1 MNKIAITMK
10 KASFKEK
17 LRYNFDNTLSNG
29 PIAIISW
36 LALVT
41 FLLVILAG
49 TILFIT
55 GLSANPAQNEPFDL
69 TEGIWQSLMR
79 VLDAGT
85 VTGDEGWTFRLFML
99 LITIAGL
106 FIFSS
111 LIGSISNGID
121 ESISNLRKGKSKVI
135 ETNHTLILGYSS
147 MIYSVISELCL
158 ANESQNKA
166 IIVILADLDKVEM
179 EDDIRAKI
187 EDTKT
192 SKIIV
197 RSGNPLDLKDLQMVN
212 YNEAKAIILLS
223 PENEANPDNHVIK
236 SVLSITGNKN
246 RKKETYHIVA
256 EIKDNENKQVANLVG
271 GKEVSYVFSTD
282 LISRLTAQ
290 TCRQSGLSIIYSD
303 LLQFEGD
310 EIYFYSDHGLPGLTF
325 RQCLHLFEDA
335 CVMGIFT
342 ACKQVLLNPP
352 MNYQV
357 EKEDQIILIAQ
368 DDSKIN
374 RLLIPKEI
382 LPINFIP
389 APKKEKEIETTL
401 ILGWNVK
408 GKKIIEE
415 LDNYVVKGSSV
426 SILGEIND
434 IKDSLS
440 LLAEDLKNIT
450 LYFQHGNI
458 NDRKTLDELRIE
470 AFDHIIVLSYMDK
483 GSIQISDAI
492 TLICLV
498 HLRDISEKAGKDFS
512 VVSEMLDVQ
521 NRELAEVA
529 KADDFIVS
537 DNLLS
542 LLMTQIA
549 ENKDLEK
556 VYDSLFNDEGA
567 EIYLYPVEEY
577 LDVHS
582 PMDFYQVIESAS
594 KIGHTAIGYRKLNPT
609 NMYDNGKFGIVLN
622 PIKSKSIQFNHGDL
636 LVVLAES

>member
-1 MNKIAITMK
+1 MT

-49 TILFIT
+49 ILLFIF
-55 GLSANPAQNEPFDL
+55 GLSANPVENEPFDL
-69 TEGIWQSLMR
+69 TEGMWQSLMR

-85 VTGDEGWTFRLFML
+85 VTGDEGWSFRLFML

-111 LIGSISNGID
+111 LIGSISSGID

-158 ANESQNKA
+158 ANESNKKA
-166 IIVILADLDKVEM
+166 VIVVLADKDKVEM
-179 EDDIRAKI
+179 EDDIRSKI
-187 EDTKT
+187 SDTKT

-197 RSGNPLDLKDLQMVN
+197 RSGNPLDLRDLLMVN
-212 YNEAKAIILLS
+212 YNEAKSIILLS
-223 PENEANPDNHVIK
+223 PENEENPDNQVIK
-236 SVLSITGNKN
+236 SVLSITGNKK
-246 RKKETYHIVA
+246 RKKEPYHIVA
-256 EIKDNENKQVANLVG
+256 EIKDNENRQVANLVG
-271 GKEVSYVFSTD
+271 GKEVSYVFSSD

-310 EIYFYSDHGLPGLTF
+310 EIYFYSDHGLIGLTF
-325 RQCLHLFEDA
+325 KQCVYSFEDS
-335 CVMGIFT
+335 CVMGVFT
-342 ACKQVLLNPP
+342 SDRKVLLNPD
-352 MNYQV
+352 MNYTIN
-357 EKEDQIILIAQ
+357 KDDQIILIAQ

-389 APKKEKEIETTL
+389 APKREKEMETTL
-401 ILGWNVK
+401 ILGWNHK

-415 LDNYVVKGSSV
+415 LDHYVVKGSSV
-426 SILGEIND
+426 SILGEIDD
-434 IKDSLS
+434 IKDSLT
-440 LLAEDLKNIT
+440 LLSEELQNIT

-458 NDRKTLDELRIE
+458 NDRNTLDELRIE
-470 AFDHIIVLSYMDK
+470 SFNHIIVLSYMDK

-549 ENKDLEK
+549 ENKDLEM
-556 VYDSLFNDEGA
+556 VYENLFNDEGA
-567 EIYLYPVEEY
+567 EIYLNPVEEY
-577 LDVHS
+577 LDVHQ
-582 PMDFYQVIESAS
+582 PTDFYQVIESAS
-594 KIGHTAIGYRKLNPT
+594 KIGHTAIGYRKLSQKE
-609 NMYDNGKFGIVLN
+609 YDNGKFGIVLN
-622 PIKSKSIQFNHGDL
+622 PLKSKSIQFEQGDFL
-636 LVVLAES
+636 IVLAEA

>member
-1 MNKIAITMK
+1 MT

-49 TILFIT
+49 ILLFIF
-55 GLSANPAQNEPFDL
+55 GLSANPVENEPFDL
-69 TEGIWQSLMR
+69 TEGMWQSLMR

-85 VTGDEGWTFRLFML
+85 VTGDEGWSFRLFML

-111 LIGSISNGID
+111 LIGSISSGID

-158 ANESQNKA
+158 ANESNKKA
-166 IIVILADLDKVEM
+166 VIVVLADKDKVEM
-179 EDDIRAKI
+179 EDDIRSKI
-187 EDTKT
+187 SDTKT

-197 RSGNPLDLKDLQMVN
+197 RSGNPLDLRDLLMVN
-212 YNEAKAIILLS
+212 YNEAKSIILLS
-223 PENEANPDNHVIK
+223 PENEENPDNQVIK
-236 SVLSITGNKN
+236 SVLSITGNKK
-246 RKKETYHIVA
+246 RKKEPYHIVA
-256 EIKDNENKQVANLVG
+256 EIKDNENRQVANLVG
-271 GKEVSYVFSTD
+271 GKEVSYVFSSD

-310 EIYFYSDHGLPGLTF
+310 EIYFYSDHGLIGLTF
-325 RQCLHLFEDA
+325 KQCVYSFEDS
-335 CVMGIFT
+335 CVMGVFT
-342 ACKQVLLNPP
+342 SDRKVLLNPD
-352 MNYQV
+352 MNYTIN
-357 EKEDQIILIAQ
+357 KDDQIILIAQ

-382 LPINFIP
+382 LPVNFLP
-389 APKKEKEIETTL
+389 APKREKEMETTL
-401 ILGWNVK
+401 ILGWNHK

-415 LDNYVVKGSSV
+415 LDHYVIKGSSV
-426 SILGEIND
+426 SILGEIDD
-434 IKDSLS
+434 IKDSLT
-440 LLAEDLKNIT
+440 LLSEELQNIT

-458 NDRKTLDELRIE
+458 NDRNTLDELRIE
-470 AFDHIIVLSYMDK
+470 SFNHIIVLSYMDK

-549 ENKDLEK
+549 ENKDLEM
-556 VYDSLFNDEGA
+556 VYENLFNDEGA
-567 EIYLYPVEEY
+567 EIYLNPVEEY
-577 LDVHS
+577 LDVHQ
-582 PMDFYQVIESAS
+582 PTDFYQVIESAS
-594 KIGHTAIGYRKLNPT
+594 KIGHTAIGYRKLSQKE
-609 NMYDNGKFGIVLN
+609 YDNGKFGIVLN
-622 PIKSKSIQFNHGDL
+622 PLKSKSIQFEQGDFL
-636 LVVLAES
+636 IVLAEA

>member
-1 MNKIAITMK
+1 MTKS
-10 KASFKEK
+10 SFKEK

-49 TILFIT
+49 LILFIT
-55 GLSANPAQNEPFDL
+55 GLSADPELNEPL
-69 TEGIWQSLMR
+69 GLVEGIWQSLMR

-85 VTGDEGWTFRLFML
+85 VTGDEGWAFRLFML

-111 LIGSISNGID
+111 LIGSISSGID

-147 MIYSVISELCL
+147 MIYSVISESCL
-158 ANESQNKA
+158 ANESQKKA
-166 IIVILADLDKVEM
+166 VIVILADLDKVEI
-179 EDDIRAKI
+179 EDDIRSRI
-187 EDTKT
+187 QDTKT

-197 RSGNPLDLKDLQMVN
+197 RSGNPLNFQDLQMVN

-223 PENEANPDNHVIK
+223 PENEENPDNQVIK

-246 RKKETYHIVA
+246 RKKIPYHIVA

-271 GKEVSYVFSTD
+271 GKEVSYVFSSD
-282 LISRLTAQ
+282 LISKLTAQ
-290 TCRQSGLSIIYSD
+290 TCRQSGLSIIYSE

-310 EIYFYSDHGLPGLTF
+310 EIYFYSDRGLIGLTF
-325 RQCLHLFEDA
+325 KQCLYSFENS
-335 CVMGIFT
+335 CVMGVFT
-342 ACKQVLLNPP
+342 GDRKVLLNPD
-352 MNYQV
+352 MNYIIK
-357 EKEDQIILIAQ
+357 KEDQLIIIAQ

-382 LPINFIP
+382 LPVNFIP
-389 APKKEKEIETTL
+389 APKKEKELETTL
-401 ILGWNVK
+401 ILGWNDK

-415 LDNYVVKGSSV
+415 LDHYVVKGSSV
-426 SILGEIND
+426 SILGEIDD
-434 IKDSLS
+434 IKDSLT
-440 LLAEDLKNIT
+440 LLSEELQNIT

-458 NDRKTLDELRIE
+458 NDRNTLDELRIDS
-470 AFDHIIVLSYMDK
+470 FNHIIVLSYMNK

-549 ENKDLEK
+549 ENKDLEM
-556 VYDSLFNDEGA
+556 VYENLFSDEGA
-567 EIYLYPVEEY
+567 EIYLNPVEEY
-577 LDVHS
+577 LDLSKPV
-582 PMDFYQVIESAS
+582 DFYQVIESAS
-594 KIGHTAIGYRKLNPT
+594 NLGHTAIGFRSLQPEIVN
-609 NMYDNGKFGIVLN
+609 NGKFGIVLN
-622 PIKSKSIQFNHGDL
+622 PIKSNQIKFEQGDFL
-636 LVVLAES
+636 IVLAEA

>member
-1 MNKIAITMK
+1 
-10 KASFKEK
+10 
-17 LRYNFDNTLSNG
+17 
-29 PIAIISW
+29 
-36 LALVT
+36 
-41 FLLVILAG
+41 
-49 TILFIT
+49 
-55 GLSANPAQNEPFDL
+55 
-69 TEGIWQSLMR
+69 MR

-85 VTGDEGWTFRLFML
+85 VTGDEGWAFRLFML

-111 LIGSISNGID
+111 LIGSISSGID

-147 MIYSVISELCL
+147 MIYSVISESCL
-158 ANESQNKA
+158 ANESQKKA
-166 IIVILADLDKVEM
+166 IIVILADRDKVEM

-197 RSGNPLDLKDLQMVN
+197 RSGNPLDLRDLLMVN

-223 PENEANPDNHVIK
+223 PENEENPDNQVIK

-246 RKKETYHIVA
+246 RKKEPYHIIA
-256 EIKDNENKQVANLVG
+256 EIKNNENKQVASLVG
-271 GKEVSYVFSTD
+271 GKEVSYVFSSD
-282 LISRLTAQ
+282 LISKLTAQ

-303 LLQFEGD
+303 LLQFDGD
-310 EIYFYSDHGLPGLTF
+310 EIYFYSDRGLIGLTF
-325 RQCLHLFEDA
+325 KQCLYSFEDS
-335 CVMGIFT
+335 CVMGVFT
-342 ACKQVLLNPP
+342 GDRKVLLNPD
-352 MNYQV
+352 MNYILN
-357 EKEDQIILIAQ
+357 KEDQLIIIAQ

-382 LPINFIP
+382 LPVNFIP
-389 APKKEKEIETTL
+389 APKKEKELETTL
-401 ILGWNVK
+401 ILGWNDK

-415 LDNYVVKGSSV
+415 LDHYVVKGSSV
-426 SILGEIND
+426 SILGEIDD
-434 IKDSLS
+434 IKDSLT
-440 LLAEDLKNIT
+440 LLSEELQNIT
-450 LYFQHGNI
+450 LYFKHGNI
-458 NDRKTLDELRIE
+458 NDRNTLDELQIDS
-470 AFDHIIVLSYMDK
+470 FNHIIVLSYMNK

-549 ENKDLEK
+549 ENKDLEM
-556 VYDSLFNDEGA
+556 VYENLFSDEGA
-567 EIYLYPVEEY
+567 EIYLNPVEEY
-577 LDVHS
+577 LDLSKPV
-582 PMDFYQVIESAS
+582 DFYQVIESAS
-594 KIGHTAIGYRKLNPT
+594 NLGHTPIGFRSLQPEIVN
-609 NMYDNGKFGIVLN
+609 NGKFGIVLN
-622 PIKSKSIQFNHGDL
+622 PIKSNQIKFEHGDFL
-636 LVVLAES
+636 IVLAEA

>member
-1 MNKIAITMK
+1 MT

-41 FLLVILAG
+41 FLLVIIAG
-49 TILFIT
+49 FILFIF
-55 GLSANPAQNEPFDL
+55 GLSANPIENEPFDL
-69 TEGIWQSLMR
+69 IEGIWQSLMR

-85 VTGDEGWTFRLFML
+85 VTGDEGWVFRLFML

-111 LIGSISNGID
+111 LIGSISSGID

-147 MIYSVISELCL
+147 MIYSVISESCL
-158 ANESQNKA
+158 ANESQKKA
-166 IIVILADLDKVEM
+166 VIVILADLDKVEI
-179 EDDIRAKI
+179 EDDIRSRI
-187 EDTKT
+187 QDTKT

-197 RSGNPLDLKDLQMVN
+197 RSGNPLNFQDLQMVN

-223 PENEANPDNHVIK
+223 PENEENPDNQVIK

-246 RKKETYHIVA
+246 RKKEPYHIIA
-256 EIKDNENKQVANLVG
+256 EIKNNENKQVASLVG
-271 GKEVSYVFSTD
+271 GKEVSYVFSSD
-282 LISRLTAQ
+282 LISKLTAQ
-290 TCRQSGLSIIYSD
+290 TCRQSGLSIIYSE

-310 EIYFYSDHGLPGLTF
+310 EIYFYSDRGLIGLTF
-325 RQCLHLFEDA
+325 KQCLYSFEDS
-335 CVMGIFT
+335 CVMGVFT
-342 ACKQVLLNPP
+342 GDRKVLLNPD
-352 MNYQV
+352 MNYIIN
-357 EKEDQIILIAQ
+357 KEDQLIIIAQ

-382 LPINFIP
+382 LPVNFIP
-389 APKKEKEIETTL
+389 APKSEKKMETTL
-401 ILGWNVK
+401 ILGWNDK

-415 LDNYVVKGSSV
+415 LDHYVVKGSSV
-426 SILGEIND
+426 SILGEIDD

-440 LLAEDLKNIT
+440 LLSEELQNIT

-458 NDRKTLDELRIE
+458 NDRNTLDELRIDS
-470 AFDHIIVLSYMDK
+470 FNHIIVLSYMNK

-549 ENKDLEK
+549 ENKDLEM
-556 VYDSLFNDEGA
+556 VYENLFSDEGA
-567 EIYLYPVEEY
+567 EIYLNPVEEY
-577 LDVHS
+577 LDLSKPV
-582 PMDFYQVIESAS
+582 DFYQVIESAS
-594 KIGHTAIGYRKLNPT
+594 NLGHTAIGFRSLQPEIVN
-609 NMYDNGKFGIVLN
+609 NGKFGIVLN
-622 PIKSKSIQFNHGDL
+622 PLKSNQIKFEQGDFL
-636 LVVLAES
+636 IVLAEA

>member
-1 MNKIAITMK
+1 MSKT
-10 KASFKEK
+10 SFKEK

-49 TILFIT
+49 LILFIT
-55 GLSANPAQNEPFDL
+55 GLSADPESNEPL
-69 TEGIWQSLMR
+69 GLVEGIWQSLMR

-85 VTGDEGWTFRLFML
+85 VTGDEGWAFRLFML

-111 LIGSISNGID
+111 LIGSISSGID

-135 ETNHTLILGYSS
+135 ESNHTLILGYSS

-158 ANESQNKA
+158 ANESQKKA
-166 IIVILADLDKVEM
+166 VIVILADLDKVEI
-179 EDDIRAKI
+179 EDDIRSRI
-187 EDTKT
+187 QDTKT

-197 RSGNPLDLKDLQMVN
+197 RSGNPLNFQDLQMVN

-223 PENEANPDNHVIK
+223 PENEENPDNQVIK

-246 RKKETYHIVA
+246 RKKEPYHIVA
-256 EIKDNENKQVANLVG
+256 EIKSNENKQVASLVG
-271 GKEVSYVFSTD
+271 GKEVSYVYSSD
-282 LISRLTAQ
+282 LISKLTAQ
-290 TCRQSGLSIIYSD
+290 TCRQSGLSIIYSE

-310 EIYFYSDHGLPGLTF
+310 EIYFYSDHGLVGLTF
-325 RQCLHLFEDA
+325 KQCLYSFEDS
-335 CVMGIFT
+335 CVMGVFT
-342 ACKQVLLNPP
+342 ADRKVLLNPA
-352 MNYQV
+352 MNYKIN
-357 EKEDQIILIAQ
+357 KEDQLILIAE

-374 RLLIPKEI
+374 RLLLPKEV
-382 LPINFIP
+382 LPVAYTP
-389 APKKEKEIETTL
+389 QVKMEREIETTL
-401 ILGWNVK
+401 ILGWNHK

-415 LDNYVVKGSSV
+415 LDHYVIKGSSV
-426 SILGEIND
+426 SILGEIEGME
-434 IKDSLS
+434 DSLVS
-440 LLAEDLKNIT
+440 LSEELKNIT

-458 NDRKTLDELRIE
+458 NDRKTLDEMHIE
-470 AFDHIIVLSYMDK
+470 SFNHIIVLSYMNK
-483 GSIQISDAI
+483 GNIQISDSI

-556 VYDSLFNDEGA
+556 VYDCLFNDEGA
-567 EIYLYPVEEY
+567 EIYLNPVEEY
-577 LDVHS
+577 LDIHE
-582 PMDFYQVIESAS
+582 PTDFYKVIESAS
-594 KIGHTAIGYRKLNPT
+594 KIGHTAIGYRSLNQKVM
-609 NMYDNGKFGIVLN
+609 NYGKFGVVLN
-622 PIKSKSIQFNHGDL
+622 PLKSNQINFEQGDFL
-636 LVVLAES
+636 IVLAEA

>member
-1 MNKIAITMK
+1 MT

-41 FLLVILAG
+41 FLLVIIAG
-49 TILFIT
+49 FILFIF
-55 GLSANPAQNEPFDL
+55 GLSANPIENEPFDL
-69 TEGIWQSLMR
+69 IEGIWQSLMR

-85 VTGDEGWTFRLFML
+85 VTGDEGWVFRLFML

-111 LIGSISNGID
+111 LIGSISSGID

-147 MIYSVISELCL
+147 MINSVISESCL
-158 ANESQNKA
+158 ANESQKKA
-166 IIVILADLDKVEM
+166 VIVILADLDKVEI
-179 EDDIRAKI
+179 EDDIRSRI
-187 EDTKT
+187 QDTKT

-197 RSGNPLDLKDLQMVN
+197 RSGNPLNFQDLQMVN

-223 PENEANPDNHVIK
+223 PENEENPDNQVIK

-246 RKKETYHIVA
+246 RKKEPYHIIA
-256 EIKDNENKQVANLVG
+256 EIKNNENKQVASLVG
-271 GKEVSYVFSTD
+271 GKEVSYVFSSD
-282 LISRLTAQ
+282 LISKLTAQ
-290 TCRQSGLSIIYSD
+290 TCRQSGLSIIYSE

-310 EIYFYSDHGLPGLTF
+310 EIYFYSDRGLIGLTF
-325 RQCLHLFEDA
+325 KQCLYSFEDS
-335 CVMGIFT
+335 CVMGVFT
-342 ACKQVLLNPP
+342 GDRKVLLNPD
-352 MNYQV
+352 MNYIIK
-357 EKEDQIILIAQ
+357 KEDQLIIIAQ

-382 LPINFIP
+382 LPVNFIP
-389 APKKEKEIETTL
+389 APKSEKKMETTL
-401 ILGWNVK
+401 ILGWNDK

-415 LDNYVVKGSSV
+415 LDHYVVKGSSV
-426 SILGEIND
+426 SILGEIDD

-440 LLAEDLKNIT
+440 LLSEELQNIT

-458 NDRKTLDELRIE
+458 NDRNTLDELRIDS
-470 AFDHIIVLSYMDK
+470 FNHIIVLSYMNK

-549 ENKDLEK
+549 ENKDLEM
-556 VYDSLFNDEGA
+556 VYENLFSDEGA
-567 EIYLYPVEEY
+567 EIYLNPVEEY
-577 LDVHS
+577 LDLSKPV
-582 PMDFYQVIESAS
+582 DFYQVIESAS
-594 KIGHTAIGYRKLNPT
+594 NLGHTAIGFRSLQPEIVN
-609 NMYDNGKFGIVLN
+609 NGKFGIVLN
-622 PIKSKSIQFNHGDL
+622 PIKSNQIKFEQGDFL
-636 LVVLAES
+636 IVLAEA

>member
-1 MNKIAITMK
+1 MT

-49 TILFIT
+49 ILLFIF
-55 GLSANPAQNEPFDL
+55 GLSANPVENEPFDL
-69 TEGIWQSLMR
+69 TEGMWQSLMR

-85 VTGDEGWTFRLFML
+85 VTGDEGWSFRLFML

-111 LIGSISNGID
+111 LIGSISSGID

-158 ANESQNKA
+158 ANESNKKA
-166 IIVILADLDKVEM
+166 VIVVLADKDKVEM
-179 EDDIRAKI
+179 EDDIRSKI
-187 EDTKT
+187 SDTKT

-197 RSGNPLDLKDLQMVN
+197 RSGNPLDLRDLLMVN
-212 YNEAKAIILLS
+212 YNEAKSIILLS
-223 PENEANPDNHVIK
+223 PENEENPDNQVIK
-236 SVLSITGNKN
+236 SVLSITGNKK
-246 RKKETYHIVA
+246 RKKEPYHIVA
-256 EIKDNENKQVANLVG
+256 EIKDNENRQVANLVG
-271 GKEVSYVFSTD
+271 GKEVSYVFSSD

-310 EIYFYSDHGLPGLTF
+310 EIYFYSDHGLIGLTF
-325 RQCLHLFEDA
+325 KQCVYSFEDS
-335 CVMGIFT
+335 CVMGVFT
-342 ACKQVLLNPP
+342 SDRKVLLNPD
-352 MNYQV
+352 MNYTIN
-357 EKEDQIILIAQ
+357 KDDQIILIAQ

-382 LPINFIP
+382 LPVNFLP
-389 APKKEKEIETTL
+389 APKREKEMETTL
-401 ILGWNVK
+401 ILGWNHK

-415 LDNYVVKGSSV
+415 LDHYVVKGSSV
-426 SILGEIND
+426 SILGEID
-434 IKDSLS
+434 EIKDSLA
-440 LLAEDLKNIT
+440 LLSEELQNIT

-458 NDRKTLDELRIE
+458 NDRNTLDELRIE
-470 AFDHIIVLSYMDK
+470 SFNHIIVLSYMDK

-542 LLMTQIA
+542 LLMTQID
-549 ENKDLEK
+549 ENKDLEM
-556 VYDSLFNDEGA
+556 VYENLFNDEGA
-567 EIYLYPVEEY
+567 EIYLNPVEEY
-577 LDVHS
+577 LDVHQ
-582 PMDFYQVIESAS
+582 PTDFYQVIESAS
-594 KIGHTAIGYRKLNPT
+594 KIGHTAIGYRKLSQKE
-609 NMYDNGKFGIVLN
+609 YDNGKFGIVLN
-622 PIKSKSIQFNHGDL
+622 PLKSKSIQFEQGDFL
-636 LVVLAES
+636 IVLAEA

>member
-1 MNKIAITMK
+1 MT

-41 FLLVILAG
+41 FLLVIIAG
-49 TILFIT
+49 FFLFIF
-55 GLSANPAQNEPFDL
+55 GLSANPIENEPFDL
-69 TEGIWQSLMR
+69 IEGIWQSLMR

-85 VTGDEGWTFRLFML
+85 VTGDEGWAFRLFML

-111 LIGSISNGID
+111 LIGSISSGID

-147 MIYSVISELCL
+147 MIYSVISESCL
-158 ANESQNKA
+158 ANESQKKA
-166 IIVILADLDKVEM
+166 IIVILADRDKVEM

-197 RSGNPLDLKDLQMVN
+197 RSGNPLDLRDLLMVN

-223 PENEANPDNHVIK
+223 PENEDNPDNHVIK

-246 RKKETYHIVA
+246 RKKEPYHIIA
-256 EIKDNENKQVANLVG
+256 EIKNNDNKQVASLVG
-271 GKEVSYVFSTD
+271 GKEVSYVFSSD
-282 LISRLTAQ
+282 LISKLTAQ

-303 LLQFEGD
+303 LLQFDGD
-310 EIYFYSDHGLPGLTF
+310 EIYFYSDRGLIGLTF
-325 RQCLHLFEDA
+325 KQCLYSFEDS
-335 CVMGIFT
+335 CVMGVFT
-342 ACKQVLLNPP
+342 GDRKVLLNPD
-352 MNYQV
+352 MNYIIK
-357 EKEDQIILIAQ
+357 KEDQLIIIAQ

-382 LPINFIP
+382 LPVNFIP
-389 APKKEKEIETTL
+389 DAKKEKELETTL
-401 ILGWNVK
+401 ILGWNDK

-415 LDNYVVKGSSV
+415 LDHYVIKGSSV
-426 SILGEIND
+426 SILGEVDD
-434 IKDSLS
+434 IKDSLT
-440 LLAEDLKNIT
+440 LLSEELQNIT

-458 NDRKTLDELRIE
+458 NDRNTLDELRIDS
-470 AFDHIIVLSYMDK
+470 FNHIIVLSYMNK

-549 ENKDLEK
+549 ENKDLEM
-556 VYDSLFNDEGA
+556 VYENLFSDEGA
-567 EIYLYPVEEY
+567 EIYLNPVEEY
-577 LDVHS
+577 LDLSKPV
-582 PMDFYQVIESAS
+582 DFYQVIESAS
-594 KIGHTAIGYRKLNPT
+594 NQGHTAIGFRSLQPEIVN
-609 NMYDNGKFGIVLN
+609 NGKFGIVLN
-622 PIKSKSIQFNHGDL
+622 PIKSNQIKFEQGDFL
-636 LVVLAES
+636 IVLAEA

>member
-1 MNKIAITMK
+1 MA
-10 KASFKEK
+10 KATFTEK
-17 LRYNFDNTLSNG
+17 LRYNFDNTLSKG

-41 FLLVILAG
+41 FLLVIIAG
-49 TILFIT
+49 FILFIF
-55 GLSANPAQNEPFDL
+55 GLSADPVENKPFDL
-69 TEGIWQSLMR
+69 VEGIWQSLMR

-85 VTGDEGWTFRLFML
+85 VTGDEGWVLRLFML

-111 LIGSISNGID
+111 LIGSISSGID
-121 ESISNLRKGKSKVI
+121 ESISNLRKGKSRVL

-158 ANESQNKA
+158 ANESQKKA
-166 IIVILADLDKVEM
+166 IIVILADLDKVVM

-197 RSGNPLDLKDLQMVN
+197 RSGNPLDVRDLQMVN
-212 YNEAKAIILLS
+212 YNEAKSIILLS
-223 PENEANPDNHVIK
+223 PENEENPDNHVIK
-236 SVLSITGNKN
+236 SVLSITGSKN
-246 RKKETYHIVA
+246 RKKAPYHIVA
-256 EIKDNENKQVANLVG
+256 EIKDIQNKQVANLVG
-271 GKEVSYVFSTD
+271 GKEVSYVFSSD

-303 LLQFEGD
+303 LLQYEGD
-310 EIYFYSDHGLPGLTF
+310 EIYFYADRGLTGLTF
-325 RQCLHLFEDA
+325 KQCLFSFEDA
-335 CVMGIFT
+335 CVMGVFT
-342 ACKQVLLNPP
+342 DERTVILNPD
-352 MNYQV
+352 MNYILN
-357 EKEDQIILIAQ
+357 EKDQLILIAQ

-382 LPINFIP
+382 SPIDFTP
-389 APKKEKEIETTL
+389 APKKEKNLETTL
-401 ILGWNVK
+401 ILGWNHK

-415 LDNYVVKGSSV
+415 LDHYVMKGSSV
-426 SILGEIND
+426 SILGEIEGLED
-434 IKDSLS
+434 FLTSLS
-440 LLAEDLKNIT
+440 EQIQNIN

-458 NDRKTLDELRIE
+458 NDRKTLDALQIE
-470 AFDHIIVLSYMDK
+470 SFHHIIVLSYMDK
-483 GSIQISDAI
+483 GNIQISDAI
-492 TLICLV
+492 TLICLI

-537 DNLLS
+537 DNLIS

-549 ENKDLEK
+549 ENKDLMV
-556 VYDSLFNDEGA
+556 VYDHLFSDEGA
-567 EIYLYPVEEY
+567 EIYLFPVEEY
-577 LDVHS
+577 LDVS
-582 PMDFYQVIESAS
+582 VPLDFYQVMEYAL
-594 KIGHTAIGYRKLNPT
+594 KVGHTAIGYRSQQPGFLN
-609 NMYDNGKFGIVLN
+609 NGNFGVVLN
-622 PIKSKSIQFNHGDL
+622 PLKSKQIKFEQGDFL
-636 LVVLAES
+636 IVLAEE

>member
-1 MNKIAITMK
+1 MSKT
-10 KASFKEK
+10 SFKEK

-49 TILFIT
+49 LILFIT
-55 GLSANPAQNEPFDL
+55 GLSADPESNEPL
-69 TEGIWQSLMR
+69 GLVEGIWQSLMR

-85 VTGDEGWTFRLFML
+85 VTGDEGWAFRLFML

-111 LIGSISNGID
+111 LIGSISSGID

-135 ETNHTLILGYSS
+135 ESNHTLILGYSS

-158 ANESQNKA
+158 ANESQKKA
-166 IIVILADLDKVEM
+166 VIVILADLDKVEI
-179 EDDIRAKI
+179 EDDIRSRI
-187 EDTKT
+187 QDTKT

-197 RSGNPLDLKDLQMVN
+197 RSGNPLDFQDLQMVN

-223 PENEANPDNHVIK
+223 PENEENPDNQVIK

-246 RKKETYHIVA
+246 RKKEPYHIIA
-256 EIKDNENKQVANLVG
+256 EIKSNENKQVASLVG
-271 GKEVSYVFSTD
+271 GKEVSYVYSSD
-282 LISRLTAQ
+282 LISKLTAQ
-290 TCRQSGLSIIYSD
+290 TCRQSGLSIIYSE

-310 EIYFYSDHGLPGLTF
+310 EIYFYSDHGLVGLTF
-325 RQCLHLFEDA
+325 KQCLYSFEDS
-335 CVMGIFT
+335 CVMGVFT
-342 ACKQVLLNPP
+342 ADRKVLLNPE
-352 MNYQV
+352 MNYQIN
-357 EKEDQIILIAQ
+357 KEDQLILIAE

-374 RLLIPKEI
+374 RLLLPKEV
-382 LPINFIP
+382 LPVAYTP
-389 APKKEKEIETTL
+389 QVKMEREIETTL
-401 ILGWNVK
+401 ILGWNHK

-415 LDNYVVKGSSV
+415 LDHYVIKGSSV
-426 SILGEIND
+426 SILGEIEGME
-434 IKDSLS
+434 DSLVS
-440 LLAEDLKNIT
+440 LSEELKNIT

-458 NDRKTLDELRIE
+458 NDRRTLDELHIE
-470 AFDHIIVLSYMDK
+470 SFNHIIVLSYMQK
-483 GSIQISDAI
+483 GNIQISDSI

-549 ENKDLEK
+549 ENKALEM
-556 VYDSLFNDEGA
+556 VYENLFSDEGA
-567 EIYLYPVEEY
+567 EIYLNPVEDY
-577 LDVHS
+577 LDLS
-582 PMDFYQVIESAS
+582 KPLDFYQVIESAA
-594 KIGHTAIGYRKLNPT
+594 KFGHTAIGYRSLNQKVM
-609 NMYDNGKFGIVLN
+609 NYGKFGVVLN
-622 PIKSKSIQFNHGDL
+622 PLKSNQINFEQGDFL
-636 LVVLAES
+636 IVLAEA

>member
-1 MNKIAITMK
+1 MT

-49 TILFIT
+49 ILLFIF
-55 GLSANPAQNEPFDL
+55 GLSANPVENEPFDL
-69 TEGIWQSLMR
+69 TEGMWQSLMR

-85 VTGDEGWTFRLFML
+85 VTGDEGWSFRLFML

-111 LIGSISNGID
+111 LIGSISSGID

-158 ANESQNKA
+158 ANESNKKA
-166 IIVILADLDKVEM
+166 VIVVLADKDKVEM
-179 EDDIRAKI
+179 EDDIRSKI
-187 EDTKT
+187 SDTKT

-197 RSGNPLDLKDLQMVN
+197 RSGNPLDLRDLLMVN
-212 YNEAKAIILLS
+212 YNEAKSIILLS
-223 PENEANPDNHVIK
+223 PENEENPDNQVIK
-236 SVLSITGNKN
+236 SVLSITGNKK
-246 RKKETYHIVA
+246 RKKEPYHIVA
-256 EIKDNENKQVANLVG
+256 EIKDNENRQVANLVG
-271 GKEVSYVFSTD
+271 GKEVSYVFSSD

-310 EIYFYSDHGLPGLTF
+310 EIYFYSDHGLIGLTF
-325 RQCLHLFEDA
+325 KQCVYSFEDS
-335 CVMGIFT
+335 CVMGVFT
-342 ACKQVLLNPP
+342 SDRKVLLNPD
-352 MNYQV
+352 MNYTIN
-357 EKEDQIILIAQ
+357 KDDQIILIAE

-382 LPINFIP
+382 LPVNFIP
-389 APKKEKEIETTL
+389 APKREKEMETTL
-401 ILGWNVK
+401 ILGWNHK

-415 LDNYVVKGSSV
+415 LDHYVVKGSSV
-426 SILGEIND
+426 SILGEIED
-434 IKDSLS
+434 VKDSLA
-440 LLAEDLKNIT
+440 LLSEELQNIT

-458 NDRKTLDELRIE
+458 NDRNTLDELRIE
-470 AFDHIIVLSYMDK
+470 SFNHIIVLSYMDK

-549 ENKDLEK
+549 ENKDLEM
-556 VYDSLFNDEGA
+556 VYENLFNDEGA
-567 EIYLYPVEEY
+567 EIYLNPVEEY
-577 LDVHS
+577 LDVHQ
-582 PMDFYQVIESAS
+582 PTDFYQVIESAS
-594 KIGHTAIGYRKLNPT
+594 KIGHTAIGYRKLSQKE
-609 NMYDNGKFGIVLN
+609 YDNGKFGIVLN
-622 PIKSKSIQFNHGDL
+622 PLKSKSIQFEQGDFL
-636 LVVLAES
+636 IVLAEA

>member
-1 MNKIAITMK
+1 MT

-49 TILFIT
+49 LILFIT
-55 GLSANPAQNEPFDL
+55 GLSADPELNEPL
-69 TEGIWQSLMR
+69 GLVEGIWQSLMR

-85 VTGDEGWTFRLFML
+85 VTGDEGWAFRLFML

-111 LIGSISNGID
+111 LIGSISSGID

-147 MIYSVISELCL
+147 MIYSVISESCL
-158 ANESQNKA
+158 ANESQKKA
-166 IIVILADLDKVEM
+166 VIVILADLDKVEI
-179 EDDIRAKI
+179 EDDIRSRI
-187 EDTKT
+187 QDTKT

-197 RSGNPLDLKDLQMVN
+197 RSGNPLNFQDLQMVN

-223 PENEANPDNHVIK
+223 PENEKNPDNQVIK
-236 SVLSITGNKN
+236 SVLSITGNKK
-246 RKKETYHIVA
+246 RKKEPYHIIA
-256 EIKDNENKQVANLVG
+256 EIKNNENKQVASLVG
-271 GKEVSYVFSTD
+271 GKEVSYVFSSD
-282 LISRLTAQ
+282 LISKLTAQ
-290 TCRQSGLSIIYSD
+290 TCRQSGLSIIYSE

-310 EIYFYSDHGLPGLTF
+310 EIYFYSDRGLIGLTF
-325 RQCLHLFEDA
+325 KQCLYSFEDS
-335 CVMGIFT
+335 CVMGVFT
-342 ACKQVLLNPP
+342 GDRKVLLNPD
-352 MNYQV
+352 MNYIIK
-357 EKEDQIILIAQ
+357 KEDQLIIIAQ

-382 LPINFIP
+382 LPVNFIP
-389 APKKEKEIETTL
+389 APKKEKELETTL
-401 ILGWNVK
+401 ILGWNDK

-415 LDNYVVKGSSV
+415 LDHYVVKGSSV
-426 SILGEIND
+426 SILGEIDD
-434 IKDSLS
+434 IKDSLI
-440 LLAEDLKNIT
+440 LLSEELQNIT
-450 LYFQHGNI
+450 LYFKHGNI
-458 NDRKTLDELRIE
+458 NDRNTLDELQIDS
-470 AFDHIIVLSYMDK
+470 FNHIIVLSYMNK

-549 ENKDLEK
+549 ENKDLEM
-556 VYDSLFNDEGA
+556 VYENLFSDEGA
-567 EIYLYPVEEY
+567 EIYLNPVEEY
-577 LDVHS
+577 LDLSKPV
-582 PMDFYQVIESAS
+582 DFYQVIESAS
-594 KIGHTAIGYRKLNPT
+594 NLGHTAIGFRSLQPEIVN
-609 NMYDNGKFGIVLN
+609 NGKFGIVLN
-622 PIKSKSIQFNHGDL
+622 PIKSNQIKFEQGDFL
-636 LVVLAES
+636 IVLAEA

>member
-1 MNKIAITMK
+1 MT

-41 FLLVILAG
+41 FLLVIVAG
-49 TILFIT
+49 ILLFIF
-55 GLSANPAQNEPFDL
+55 GLSANPVENEPFDL
-69 TEGIWQSLMR
+69 TEGMWQSLMR

-85 VTGDEGWTFRLFML
+85 VTGDEGWSFRLFML

-111 LIGSISNGID
+111 LIGSISSGID

-158 ANESQNKA
+158 ANESNKKA
-166 IIVILADLDKVEM
+166 VIVVLADKDKVEM
-179 EDDIRAKI
+179 EDDIRSKI
-187 EDTKT
+187 SDTKT

-197 RSGNPLDLKDLQMVN
+197 RSGNPLDLRDLLMVN
-212 YNEAKAIILLS
+212 YNEAKSIILLS
-223 PENEANPDNHVIK
+223 PENEENPDNQVIK

-246 RKKETYHIVA
+246 RKKEPYHIVA
-256 EIKDNENKQVANLVG
+256 EIKDNENRQVANLVG
-271 GKEVSYVFSTD
+271 GKEVSYVFSSD

-310 EIYFYSDHGLPGLTF
+310 EIYFYSDHGLIGLTF
-325 RQCLHLFEDA
+325 KQCVYSFEDS
-335 CVMGIFT
+335 CVMGVFT
-342 ACKQVLLNPP
+342 SDRKVLLNPD
-352 MNYQV
+352 MNYTIN
-357 EKEDQIILIAQ
+357 KDDQIILIAQ

-389 APKKEKEIETTL
+389 APKREKEMETTL
-401 ILGWNVK
+401 ILGWNHK

-415 LDNYVVKGSSV
+415 LDHYVVKGSSV
-426 SILGEIND
+426 SILGEID
-434 IKDSLS
+434 EIKDSLA
-440 LLAEDLKNIT
+440 LLSEELQNIT

-458 NDRKTLDELRIE
+458 NDRNTLDELRIE
-470 AFDHIIVLSYMDK
+470 SFNHIIVLSYMDK

-549 ENKDLEK
+549 ENKDLEM
-556 VYDSLFNDEGA
+556 VYENLFNDEGA
-567 EIYLYPVEEY
+567 EIYLNPVEEY
-577 LDVHS
+577 LDVHQ
-582 PMDFYQVIESAS
+582 PTDFYQVIESAS
-594 KIGHTAIGYRKLNPT
+594 KIGHTAIGYRKLSQKE
-609 NMYDNGKFGIVLN
+609 YDNGKFGIVLN
-622 PIKSKSIQFNHGDL
+622 PLKSKSIQFEQGDFL
-636 LVVLAES
+636 IVLAEA

>member
-1 MNKIAITMK
+1 MT

-41 FLLVILAG
+41 FLLVIIAG
-49 TILFIT
+49 FFLFIF
-55 GLSANPAQNEPFDL
+55 GLSANPIENEPFDL
-69 TEGIWQSLMR
+69 IEGIWQSLMR

-85 VTGDEGWTFRLFML
+85 VTGDEGWAFRLFML

-111 LIGSISNGID
+111 LIGSISSGID

-147 MIYSVISELCL
+147 MIYSVISESCL
-158 ANESQNKA
+158 ANESQKKA
-166 IIVILADLDKVEM
+166 IIVILADRDKVEM

-197 RSGNPLDLKDLQMVN
+197 RSGNPLDLRDLLMVN

-223 PENEANPDNHVIK
+223 PENEENPDNQVIK

-246 RKKETYHIVA
+246 RKKEPYHIIA
-256 EIKDNENKQVANLVG
+256 EIKNNENKQVASLVG
-271 GKEVSYVFSTD
+271 GKEVSYVFSSD
-282 LISRLTAQ
+282 LISKLTAQ

-303 LLQFEGD
+303 LLQFDGD
-310 EIYFYSDHGLPGLTF
+310 EIYFYSDRGLIGLTF
-325 RQCLHLFEDA
+325 KQCLYSFEDS
-335 CVMGIFT
+335 CVMGVFT
-342 ACKQVLLNPP
+342 GDRKVLLNPD
-352 MNYQV
+352 MNYIIK
-357 EKEDQIILIAQ
+357 KEDQLIIIAQ

-382 LPINFIP
+382 LPVNFIP
-389 APKKEKEIETTL
+389 APKSEKKMETTL
-401 ILGWNVK
+401 ILGWNDK

-415 LDNYVVKGSSV
+415 LDHYVVKGSSV
-426 SILGEIND
+426 SILGEIDD
-434 IKDSLS
+434 IKDSLT
-440 LLAEDLKNIT
+440 LLSEELQNIT

-458 NDRKTLDELRIE
+458 NDRNTLDELRIDS
-470 AFDHIIVLSYMDK
+470 FNHIIVLSYMNK

-549 ENKDLEK
+549 ENKDLEM
-556 VYDSLFNDEGA
+556 VYENLFSDEGA
-567 EIYLYPVEEY
+567 EIYLNPVEEY
-577 LDVHS
+577 LDLSKPV
-582 PMDFYQVIESAS
+582 DFYQVIESAS
-594 KIGHTAIGYRKLNPT
+594 NLGHTAIGFRSLQPEIVN
-609 NMYDNGKFGIVLN
+609 NGKFGIVLN
-622 PIKSKSIQFNHGDL
+622 PLKSNQIKFEQGDFL
-636 LVVLAES
+636 IVLAEA

>member
-1 MNKIAITMK
+1 MT

-41 FLLVILAG
+41 FLLVIIAG
-49 TILFIT
+49 FILFIF
-55 GLSANPAQNEPFDL
+55 GLSANPIENEPFDL
-69 TEGIWQSLMR
+69 VEGIWQSLMR

-85 VTGDEGWTFRLFML
+85 VTGDEGWGFRLFML

-111 LIGSISNGID
+111 LIGSISSGID

-158 ANESQNKA
+158 ANESNKKA
-166 IIVILADLDKVEM
+166 VIVVLADKDKVEM
-179 EDDIRAKI
+179 EDDIRSKI
-187 EDTKT
+187 SDTKT

-197 RSGNPLDLKDLQMVN
+197 RSGNPLDLRDLLMVN
-212 YNEAKAIILLS
+212 YNEAKSIILLS
-223 PENEANPDNHVIK
+223 PENEDNPDNHVIK

-246 RKKETYHIVA
+246 RKKEPYHIVA
-256 EIKDNENKQVANLVG
+256 EIKENENRQVANLVG
-271 GKEVSYVFSTD
+271 GKEVSYVFSSD

-310 EIYFYSDHGLPGLTF
+310 EIYFYSDHGLPGMTF
-325 RQCLHLFEDA
+325 KQCLYSFEDS
-335 CVMGIFT
+335 CVMGVFT
-342 ACKQVLLNPP
+342 GDRKVLLNPD
-352 MNYQV
+352 MNYIIN
-357 EKEDQIILIAQ
+357 KEDQLILIAQ

-382 LPINFIP
+382 LSVNFIP
-389 APKKEKEIETTL
+389 APKKEKELETTL
-401 ILGWNVK
+401 ILGWNHK

-415 LDNYVVKGSSV
+415 LDHYVVKGSSV
-426 SILGEIND
+426 SILGEIDD
-434 IKDSLS
+434 IKDSLT
-440 LLAEDLKNIT
+440 LLSEELQNIT

-458 NDRKTLDELRIE
+458 NDRNTLDELRIE
-470 AFDHIIVLSYMDK
+470 SFNHIIVLSYMDK

-567 EIYLYPVEEY
+567 EIYLNPVEEY
-577 LDVHS
+577 LDVHQ
-582 PMDFYQVIESAS
+582 PTDFYQVIESTS
-594 KIGHTAIGYRKLNPT
+594 KIGHTAIGYRKLSPKE
-609 NMYDNGKFGIVLN
+609 YDNGKFGIVLN
-622 PIKSKSIQFNHGDL
+622 PLKSKSIQFEQGDFL
-636 LVVLAES
+636 IVLAEA

>member
-1 MNKIAITMK
+1 MT

-49 TILFIT
+49 ILLFIF
-55 GLSANPAQNEPFDL
+55 GLSANPVENEPFDL
-69 TEGIWQSLMR
+69 TEGMWQSLMR

-85 VTGDEGWTFRLFML
+85 VTGDEGWAFRLFML

-111 LIGSISNGID
+111 LIGSISSGID

-158 ANESQNKA
+158 ANESNKKA
-166 IIVILADLDKVEM
+166 VIVVLADKDKVEM
-179 EDDIRAKI
+179 EDDIRSKI
-187 EDTKT
+187 SDTKT

-197 RSGNPLDLKDLQMVN
+197 RSGNPLDLRDLLMVN
-212 YNEAKAIILLS
+212 YNEAKSIILLS
-223 PENEANPDNHVIK
+223 PENEENPDNQVIK

-246 RKKETYHIVA
+246 RKKEPYHIVA
-256 EIKDNENKQVANLVG
+256 EIKDNENRQVANLVG
-271 GKEVSYVFSTD
+271 GKEVSYVFSSD

-310 EIYFYSDHGLPGLTF
+310 EIYFYSDHGLIGLTF
-325 RQCLHLFEDA
+325 KQCVYSFEDS
-335 CVMGIFT
+335 CVMGVFT
-342 ACKQVLLNPP
+342 SDRKVLLNPD
-352 MNYQV
+352 MNYTIN
-357 EKEDQIILIAQ
+357 KDDQIILIAQ

-382 LPINFIP
+382 LPVNFIP
-389 APKKEKEIETTL
+389 APKREKALETTL
-401 ILGWNVK
+401 ILGWNHK

-415 LDNYVVKGSSV
+415 LDHYVVKGSSV
-426 SILGEIND
+426 SILGEIED
-434 IKDSLS
+434 VKDSLA
-440 LLAEDLKNIT
+440 LLSEELQNIT

-458 NDRKTLDELRIE
+458 NDRNTLDELRIE
-470 AFDHIIVLSYMDK
+470 SFNHIIVLSYMDK

-549 ENKDLEK
+549 ENKDLEM
-556 VYDSLFNDEGA
+556 VYENLFNDEGA
-567 EIYLYPVEEY
+567 EIYLNPVEEY
-577 LDVHS
+577 LDVHQ
-582 PMDFYQVIESAS
+582 PTDFYQVIESAS
-594 KIGHTAIGYRKLNPT
+594 KIGHTAIGYRKLSQKE
-609 NMYDNGKFGIVLN
+609 YDNGKFGIVLN
-622 PIKSKSIQFNHGDL
+622 PLKSKSIQFEQGDFL
-636 LVVLAES
+636 IVLAEA

>member
-1 MNKIAITMK
+1 MT

-41 FLLVILAG
+41 FLLVIIAG
-49 TILFIT
+49 FILFIFE
-55 GLSANPAQNEPFDL
+55 LSANPIENEPFDL
-69 TEGIWQSLMR
+69 VEGIWQSLMR

-85 VTGDEGWTFRLFML
+85 VTGDEGWGFRLFML

-111 LIGSISNGID
+111 LIGSISSGID

-158 ANESQNKA
+158 ANESNKKA
-166 IIVILADLDKVEM
+166 VIVVLADKDKVEM
-179 EDDIRAKI
+179 EDDIRSKI
-187 EDTKT
+187 SDTKT

-197 RSGNPLDLKDLQMVN
+197 RSGNPLDLRDLLMVN
-212 YNEAKAIILLS
+212 YNEAKSIILLS
-223 PENEANPDNHVIK
+223 PENEDNPDNHVIK

-246 RKKETYHIVA
+246 RKKEPYHIVA
-256 EIKDNENKQVANLVG
+256 EIKENENRQVANLVG
-271 GKEVSYVFSTD
+271 GKEVSYVFSSD

-310 EIYFYSDHGLPGLTF
+310 EIYFYSDHGLPGMTF
-325 RQCLHLFEDA
+325 KQCLYSFEDS
-335 CVMGIFT
+335 CVMGVFT
-342 ACKQVLLNPP
+342 GDRKVLLNPD
-352 MNYQV
+352 MNYIIN
-357 EKEDQIILIAQ
+357 KEDQLILIAQ

-382 LPINFIP
+382 LPVNFIP
-389 APKKEKEIETTL
+389 APKKEKELETTL
-401 ILGWNVK
+401 ILGWNHK

-415 LDNYVVKGSSV
+415 LDHYVVKGSSV
-426 SILGEIND
+426 SILGEIDD
-434 IKDSLS
+434 IKDSLT
-440 LLAEDLKNIT
+440 LLSEELQNIT

-458 NDRKTLDELRIE
+458 NDRNTLDELRIE
-470 AFDHIIVLSYMDK
+470 SFNHIIVLSYMDK

-567 EIYLYPVEEY
+567 EIYLNPVEEY
-577 LDVHS
+577 LDVHQ
-582 PMDFYQVIESAS
+582 PTDFYQVIESTS
-594 KIGHTAIGYRKLNPT
+594 KIGHTAIGYRKLSPKE
-609 NMYDNGKFGIVLN
+609 YDNGKFGIVLN
-622 PIKSKSIQFNHGDL
+622 PLKSKSIQFEQGDFL
-636 LVVLAES
+636 IVLAEA

>member
-1 MNKIAITMK
+1 MSKT
-10 KASFKEK
+10 SFKEK

-49 TILFIT
+49 LILFIT
-55 GLSANPAQNEPFDL
+55 GLSADPESNEPL
-69 TEGIWQSLMR
+69 GLVEGIWQSLMR

-85 VTGDEGWTFRLFML
+85 VTGDEGWAFRLFML

-111 LIGSISNGID
+111 LIGSISSGID

-135 ETNHTLILGYSS
+135 ESNHTLILGYSS

-158 ANESQNKA
+158 ANESQKKA
-166 IIVILADLDKVEM
+166 VIVILADLDKVEI
-179 EDDIRAKI
+179 EDDIRSRI
-187 EDTKT
+187 QDTKT

-197 RSGNPLDLKDLQMVN
+197 RSGNSLDFQDLQMVN

-223 PENEANPDNHVIK
+223 PENEENPDNQVIK

-246 RKKETYHIVA
+246 RKKEPYHIVA
-256 EIKDNENKQVANLVG
+256 EIKSNENKQVASLVG
-271 GKEVSYVFSTD
+271 GKEVSYVYSSD
-282 LISRLTAQ
+282 LISKLTAQ
-290 TCRQSGLSIIYSD
+290 TCRQSGLSIIYSE

-310 EIYFYSDHGLPGLTF
+310 EIYFYSDHGLVGLTF
-325 RQCLHLFEDA
+325 KQCLYSFEDS
-335 CVMGIFT
+335 CVMGVFT
-342 ACKQVLLNPP
+342 ADRKVLLNPA
-352 MNYQV
+352 MNYKIN
-357 EKEDQIILIAQ
+357 KEDQLILIAE

-374 RLLIPKEI
+374 RLLLPKEV
-382 LPINFIP
+382 LPVAYTP
-389 APKKEKEIETTL
+389 QVKMEREIETTL
-401 ILGWNVK
+401 ILGWNHK

-415 LDNYVVKGSSV
+415 LDHYVIKGSSV
-426 SILGEIND
+426 SILGEIEGME
-434 IKDSLS
+434 DSLVS
-440 LLAEDLKNIT
+440 LSEELKNIT

-458 NDRKTLDELRIE
+458 NDRKTLDEMHIE
-470 AFDHIIVLSYMDK
+470 SFNHIIVLSYMNK
-483 GSIQISDAI
+483 GNIQISDSI

-498 HLRDISEKAGKDFS
+498 YLRDISEKAGKDFS

-556 VYDSLFNDEGA
+556 VYDCLFNDEGA
-567 EIYLYPVEEY
+567 EIYLNPVEEY
-577 LDVHS
+577 LDIHE
-582 PMDFYQVIESAS
+582 PTDFYKVIESAS
-594 KIGHTAIGYRKLNPT
+594 KIGHTAIGYRSLNQKVM
-609 NMYDNGKFGIVLN
+609 NYGKFGVVLN
-622 PIKSKSIQFNHGDL
+622 PLKSNQINFEQGDFL
-636 LVVLAES
+636 IVLAED

>member
-1 MNKIAITMK
+1 MSKT
-10 KASFKEK
+10 SFKEK

-41 FLLVILAG
+41 FLLVIFAG
-49 TILFIT
+49 LILFIT
-55 GLSANPAQNEPFDL
+55 GLSADPELNEPL
-69 TEGIWQSLMR
+69 GLVEGIWQSLMR

-85 VTGDEGWTFRLFML
+85 VTGDEGWAFRIFML

-111 LIGSISNGID
+111 LIGSISSGID

-135 ETNHTLILGYSS
+135 ESNHTLILGYSS

-158 ANESQNKA
+158 ANESQKKA
-166 IIVILADLDKVEM
+166 VIVILADLDKVEI
-179 EDDIRAKI
+179 EDDIRSRI
-187 EDTKT
+187 QDTKT

-197 RSGNPLDLKDLQMVN
+197 RSGNPLDFQDLQMVN

-223 PENEANPDNHVIK
+223 PENEENPDNQVIK

-246 RKKETYHIVA
+246 RKKEPYHIIA
-256 EIKDNENKQVANLVG
+256 EIKSNENKQVASLVG
-271 GKEVSYVFSTD
+271 GKEVSYVYSSD
-282 LISRLTAQ
+282 LISKLTAQ
-290 TCRQSGLSIIYSD
+290 TCRQSGLSIIYSE

-310 EIYFYSDHGLPGLTF
+310 EIYFYSDHGLVGLTF
-325 RQCLHLFEDA
+325 KQCLYSFEDS
-335 CVMGIFT
+335 CVMGVFT
-342 ACKQVLLNPP
+342 ADRKVLLNPA
-352 MNYQV
+352 MNYQIN
-357 EKEDQIILIAQ
+357 KEDQLILIAE

-374 RLLIPKEI
+374 RLLLPKEV
-382 LPINFIP
+382 LPVAYTP
-389 APKKEKEIETTL
+389 QVKMEREIETTL
-401 ILGWNVK
+401 ILGWNHK

-415 LDNYVVKGSSV
+415 LDHYVIKGSSV
-426 SILGEIND
+426 SILGEIEGME
-434 IKDSLS
+434 DSLVS
-440 LLAEDLKNIT
+440 LSEELKNIT

-458 NDRKTLDELRIE
+458 NDRRTLDELHIE
-470 AFDHIIVLSYMDK
+470 SFNHIIVLSYMHK
-483 GSIQISDAI
+483 GNIQISDSI

-549 ENKDLEK
+549 ENKELEM
-556 VYDSLFNDEGA
+556 VYENLFSDEGA
-567 EIYLYPVEEY
+567 EIYLNPVEEY
-577 LDVHS
+577 IDLSKPV
-582 PMDFYQVIESAS
+582 DFYQVIESAA
-594 KIGHTAIGYRKLNPT
+594 KFGHTAIGYRSLNQKVM
-609 NMYDNGKFGIVLN
+609 NYGKFGVVLN
-622 PIKSKSIQFNHGDL
+622 PLKSNQINFEQGDFL
-636 LVVLAES
+636 IVLAEA

>member
-1 MNKIAITMK
+1 MSKT
-10 KASFKEK
+10 SFKEK

-49 TILFIT
+49 LILFIT
-55 GLSANPAQNEPFDL
+55 GLSADPESNEPL
-69 TEGIWQSLMR
+69 GLVEGIWQSLMR

-85 VTGDEGWTFRLFML
+85 VTGDEGWAFRLFML

-111 LIGSISNGID
+111 LIGSISSGID

-135 ETNHTLILGYSS
+135 ESNHTLILGYSS

-158 ANESQNKA
+158 ANESQKKA
-166 IIVILADLDKVEM
+166 VIVILADLDKVEI
-179 EDDIRAKI
+179 EDDIRSRI
-187 EDTKT
+187 QDTKT

-197 RSGNPLDLKDLQMVN
+197 RSGNPLDFQDLQMVN

-223 PENEANPDNHVIK
+223 PENGENPDNQVIK

-246 RKKETYHIVA
+246 RKKEPYHIIA
-256 EIKDNENKQVANLVG
+256 EIKSNENKQVASLVG
-271 GKEVSYVFSTD
+271 GKEVSYVYSSD
-282 LISRLTAQ
+282 LISKLTAQ
-290 TCRQSGLSIIYSD
+290 TCRQSGLSIIYSE

-310 EIYFYSDHGLPGLTF
+310 EIYFYSDHGLVGLTF
-325 RQCLHLFEDA
+325 KQCLYSFEDS
-335 CVMGIFT
+335 CVMGVFT
-342 ACKQVLLNPP
+342 ADRKVLLNPA
-352 MNYQV
+352 MNYQIN
-357 EKEDQIILIAQ
+357 KEDQLILIAE

-374 RLLIPKEI
+374 RLLLPKEV
-382 LPINFIP
+382 LPVAYTP
-389 APKKEKEIETTL
+389 QVKMEREIETTL
-401 ILGWNVK
+401 ILGWNHK

-415 LDNYVVKGSSV
+415 LDHYVIKGSSV
-426 SILGEIND
+426 SILGEIEGME
-434 IKDSLS
+434 DSLVS
-440 LLAEDLKNIT
+440 LSEELKNIT

-458 NDRKTLDELRIE
+458 NDRKTLDELHIE
-470 AFDHIIVLSYMDK
+470 SFNHIIVLSYMNK
-483 GSIQISDAI
+483 GNIQISDSI

-498 HLRDISEKAGKDFS
+498 HLRDISEKARKDFS

-549 ENKDLEK
+549 ENKALEM
-556 VYDSLFNDEGA
+556 VYENLFSDEGA
-567 EIYLYPVEEY
+567 EIYLNPVEDY
-577 LDVHS
+577 LDLS
-582 PMDFYQVIESAS
+582 KPLDFYQVIESAA
-594 KIGHTAIGYRKLNPT
+594 KFGHTAIGYRSLNQKVM
-609 NMYDNGKFGIVLN
+609 NYGKFGVVLN
-622 PIKSKSIQFNHGDL
+622 PLKSNQINFEKGDFL
-636 LVVLAES
+636 IVLAEA

>member
-1 MNKIAITMK
+1 MT

-49 TILFIT
+49 ILLFIF
-55 GLSANPAQNEPFDL
+55 GLSANPVENEPFDL
-69 TEGIWQSLMR
+69 TEGMWQSLMR

-85 VTGDEGWTFRLFML
+85 VTGDEGWSFRLFML

-111 LIGSISNGID
+111 LIGSISSGID

-158 ANESQNKA
+158 ANESNKKA
-166 IIVILADLDKVEM
+166 VIVVLADKDKVEM
-179 EDDIRAKI
+179 EDDIRSKI
-187 EDTKT
+187 SDTKT

-197 RSGNPLDLKDLQMVN
+197 RSGNPLDLRDLLMVN
-212 YNEAKAIILLS
+212 YNEAKSIILLS
-223 PENEANPDNHVIK
+223 PENEENPDNQVIK
-236 SVLSITGNKN
+236 SVLSITGNKK
-246 RKKETYHIVA
+246 RKKEPYHIVA
-256 EIKDNENKQVANLVG
+256 EIKDNENRQVANLVG
-271 GKEVSYVFSTD
+271 GKEVSYVFSSD

-310 EIYFYSDHGLPGLTF
+310 EIYFYSDHGLIGLTF
-325 RQCLHLFEDA
+325 KQCVYSFEDS
-335 CVMGIFT
+335 CVMGVFT
-342 ACKQVLLNPP
+342 SDRKVLLNPD
-352 MNYQV
+352 MNYTIN
-357 EKEDQIILIAQ
+357 KDDQIILIAQ

-389 APKKEKEIETTL
+389 APKREKEMETTL
-401 ILGWNVK
+401 ILGWNHK

-415 LDNYVVKGSSV
+415 LDHYVVKGSSV
-426 SILGEIND
+426 SILGEIED
-434 IKDSLS
+434 VKDSLA
-440 LLAEDLKNIT
+440 LLSEELQNIT

-458 NDRKTLDELRIE
+458 NDRNTLDELRIE
-470 AFDHIIVLSYMDK
+470 SFNHIIVLSYMDK

-549 ENKDLEK
+549 ENKDLEM
-556 VYDSLFNDEGA
+556 VYENLFNDEGA
-567 EIYLYPVEEY
+567 EIYLNPVEEY
-577 LDVHS
+577 LDVHQ
-582 PMDFYQVIESAS
+582 PTDFYQVIESAS
-594 KIGHTAIGYRKLNPT
+594 KIGHTAIGYRKLSQKE
-609 NMYDNGKFGIVLN
+609 YDNGKFGIVLN
-622 PIKSKSIQFNHGDL
+622 PLKSKSIQFEQGDFL
-636 LVVLAES
+636 IVLAEA

>member
-1 MNKIAITMK
+1 MT

-41 FLLVILAG
+41 FLLVIIAG
-49 TILFIT
+49 FILFIF
-55 GLSANPAQNEPFDL
+55 GLSANPIENEPFDL
-69 TEGIWQSLMR
+69 VEGIWQSLMR

-85 VTGDEGWTFRLFML
+85 VTGDEGWSFRLFML

-111 LIGSISNGID
+111 LIGSISSGID

-158 ANESQNKA
+158 ANESNKKA
-166 IIVILADLDKVEM
+166 VIVVLADKDKVEM
-179 EDDIRAKI
+179 EDDIRSKI
-187 EDTKT
+187 SDTKT

-197 RSGNPLDLKDLQMVN
+197 RSGNPLDLRDLQMVN
-212 YNEAKAIILLS
+212 YNEAKSIILLS
-223 PENEANPDNHVIK
+223 PESEENPDNHVIK

-246 RKKETYHIVA
+246 RKKEPYHIVA
-256 EIKDNENKQVANLVG
+256 EIKENENRQVANLVG
-271 GKEVSYVFSTD
+271 GKEVSYVFSSD

-310 EIYFYSDHGLPGLTF
+310 EIYFYSDHGLIGLTF
-325 RQCLHLFEDA
+325 KQCVYSFEDS
-335 CVMGIFT
+335 CVMGVLT
-342 ACKQVLLNPP
+342 SDRKVLLNPD
-352 MNYQV
+352 MNYTIN
-357 EKEDQIILIAQ
+357 KDDQIILIAQ

-389 APKKEKEIETTL
+389 APKREKEMETTL
-401 ILGWNVK
+401 ILGWNHK

-415 LDNYVVKGSSV
+415 LDHYVVKGSSV
-426 SILGEIND
+426 SILGEID
-434 IKDSLS
+434 EIKDSLA
-440 LLAEDLKNIT
+440 LLSEELQNIT

-458 NDRKTLDELRIE
+458 NDRNTLDELRIE
-470 AFDHIIVLSYMDK
+470 SFNHIIVLSYMDK

-549 ENKDLEK
+549 ENKDLEM
-556 VYDSLFNDEGA
+556 VYENLFNDEGA
-567 EIYLYPVEEY
+567 EIYLNPVEEY
-577 LDVHS
+577 LDVHQ
-582 PMDFYQVIESAS
+582 PTDFYQVIESAS
-594 KIGHTAIGYRKLNPT
+594 KIGHTAIGYRKLSQKE
-609 NMYDNGKFGIVLN
+609 YDNGKFGIVLN
-622 PIKSKSIQFNHGDL
+622 PLKSKSIQFEQGDFL
-636 LVVLAES
+636 IVLAEA

>member
-1 MNKIAITMK
+1 MSKT
-10 KASFKEK
+10 SFKEK

-49 TILFIT
+49 LILFIT
-55 GLSANPAQNEPFDL
+55 GLSADPESNEPL
-69 TEGIWQSLMR
+69 GLVEGIWQSLMR

-85 VTGDEGWTFRLFML
+85 VTGDEGWAFRLFML

-111 LIGSISNGID
+111 LIGSISSGID

-135 ETNHTLILGYSS
+135 ESNHTLIMGYSS

-158 ANESQNKA
+158 ANESQKKA
-166 IIVILADLDKVEM
+166 VIVILADLDKVEI
-179 EDDIRAKI
+179 EDDIRSRI
-187 EDTKT
+187 QDTKT

-197 RSGNPLDLKDLQMVN
+197 RSGNPLDFQDLQMVN

-223 PENEANPDNHVIK
+223 PENEENPDNQVIK

-246 RKKETYHIVA
+246 RKKEPYHIVA
-256 EIKDNENKQVANLVG
+256 EIKSNENKQVASLVG
-271 GKEVSYVFSTD
+271 GKEVSYVYSSD
-282 LISRLTAQ
+282 LISKLTAQ
-290 TCRQSGLSIIYSD
+290 TCRQSGLSIIYSE

-310 EIYFYSDHGLPGLTF
+310 EIYFYSDHGLVGLTF
-325 RQCLHLFEDA
+325 KQCLYSFEDS
-335 CVMGIFT
+335 CVMGVFT
-342 ACKQVLLNPP
+342 ADRKVLLNPA
-352 MNYQV
+352 MNYKIN
-357 EKEDQIILIAQ
+357 KEDQLILIAE

-374 RLLIPKEI
+374 RLLLPKEV
-382 LPINFIP
+382 LPVAYTP
-389 APKKEKEIETTL
+389 QVKMEREIETTL
-401 ILGWNVK
+401 ILGWNHK

-415 LDNYVVKGSSV
+415 LDHYVIKGSSV
-426 SILGEIND
+426 SILGEIEGME
-434 IKDSLS
+434 DSLVS
-440 LLAEDLKNIT
+440 LSEELKNIT

-458 NDRKTLDELRIE
+458 NDRRTLDELHIE
-470 AFDHIIVLSYMDK
+470 SFNHIIVLSYMHK
-483 GSIQISDAI
+483 GNIQISDSI

-498 HLRDISEKAGKDFS
+498 HLRDISEKARKDFS

-549 ENKDLEK
+549 ENKELEM
-556 VYDSLFNDEGA
+556 VYENLFSDEGA
-567 EIYLYPVEEY
+567 EIYLNPVEEY
-577 LDVHS
+577 IDLSKPV
-582 PMDFYQVIESAS
+582 DFYQVIESAA
-594 KIGHTAIGYRKLNPT
+594 KFGHTAIGYRSLNQKVM
-609 NMYDNGKFGIVLN
+609 NYGKFGVVLN
-622 PIKSKSIQFNHGDL
+622 PLKSNQINFEQGDFL
-636 LVVLAES
+636 IVLAEA

>member
-1 MNKIAITMK
+1 M
-10 KASFKEK
+10 
-17 LRYNFDNTLSNG
+17 
-29 PIAIISW
+29 
-36 LALVT
+36 ALVT

-49 TILFIT
+49 ILLFIF
-55 GLSANPAQNEPFDL
+55 GLSANPVENEPFDL
-69 TEGIWQSLMR
+69 TEGMWQSLMR

-85 VTGDEGWTFRLFML
+85 VTGDEGWSFRLFML

-111 LIGSISNGID
+111 LIGSISSGID

-158 ANESQNKA
+158 ANESNKKA
-166 IIVILADLDKVEM
+166 VIVVLADKDKVEM
-179 EDDIRAKI
+179 EDDIRSKI
-187 EDTKT
+187 SDTKT

-197 RSGNPLDLKDLQMVN
+197 RSGNPLDLRDLLMVN
-212 YNEAKAIILLS
+212 YNEAKSIILLS
-223 PENEANPDNHVIK
+223 PENEENPDNQVIK
-236 SVLSITGNKN
+236 SVLSITGNKK
-246 RKKETYHIVA
+246 RKKEPYHIVA
-256 EIKDNENKQVANLVG
+256 EIKDNENRQVANLVG
-271 GKEVSYVFSTD
+271 GKEVSYVFSSD

-310 EIYFYSDHGLPGLTF
+310 EIYFYSDHGLIGLTF
-325 RQCLHLFEDA
+325 KQCVYSFEDS
-335 CVMGIFT
+335 CVMGVFT
-342 ACKQVLLNPP
+342 SDRKVLLNPD
-352 MNYQV
+352 MNYTIN
-357 EKEDQIILIAQ
+357 KDDQIILIAQ

-382 LPINFIP
+382 LPVNFIP
-389 APKKEKEIETTL
+389 APKREKEMETTL
-401 ILGWNVK
+401 ILGWNNK

-415 LDNYVVKGSSV
+415 LDHYVVKGSSV
-426 SILGEIND
+426 SILGEIED
-434 IKDSLS
+434 VKDSLA
-440 LLAEDLKNIT
+440 LLSEELQNIT

-458 NDRKTLDELRIE
+458 NDRNTLDELRIE
-470 AFDHIIVLSYMDK
+470 SFNHIIVLSYMDK

-549 ENKDLEK
+549 ENKDLEM
-556 VYDSLFNDEGA
+556 VYENLFNDEGA
-567 EIYLYPVEEY
+567 EIYLNPVEEY
-577 LDVHS
+577 LDVHQ
-582 PMDFYQVIESAS
+582 PTDFYQVIESAS
-594 KIGHTAIGYRKLNPT
+594 KIGHTAIGYRKLSQKE
-609 NMYDNGKFGIVLN
+609 YDNGKFGIVLN
-622 PIKSKSIQFNHGDL
+622 PLKSKSIQFEQGDFL
-636 LVVLAES
+636 IVLAEA

>member
-1 MNKIAITMK
+1 MSKT
-10 KASFKEK
+10 SFKEK

-49 TILFIT
+49 LILFIT
-55 GLSANPAQNEPFDL
+55 GLSADPELNEPL
-69 TEGIWQSLMR
+69 GLVEGIWQSLMR

-85 VTGDEGWTFRLFML
+85 VTGDEGWAFRLFML

-111 LIGSISNGID
+111 LIGSISSGID

-135 ETNHTLILGYSS
+135 ESNHTLILGYSS

-158 ANESQNKA
+158 ANESQKKA
-166 IIVILADLDKVEM
+166 VIVILADLDKVEI
-179 EDDIRAKI
+179 EDDIRSRI
-187 EDTKT
+187 QDTKT

-197 RSGNPLDLKDLQMVN
+197 RSGNPLDFRDLQMVN

-223 PENEANPDNHVIK
+223 PENEDNPDNQVIK

-246 RKKETYHIVA
+246 RKKEPYHIVA
-256 EIKDNENKQVANLVG
+256 EIKSNENKQVASLVG
-271 GKEVSYVFSTD
+271 GKEVSYVFSSD
-282 LISRLTAQ
+282 LISKLTAQ
-290 TCRQSGLSIIYSD
+290 TCRQSGLSIIYSE

-310 EIYFYSDHGLPGLTF
+310 EIYFYSDHGLVGLTF
-325 RQCLHLFEDA
+325 KQCLYSFEDS
-335 CVMGIFT
+335 CVMGVFT
-342 ACKQVLLNPP
+342 ADRKVLLNPA
-352 MNYQV
+352 MNYQIN
-357 EKEDQIILIAQ
+357 KEDQLILIAE

-374 RLLIPKEI
+374 RLLLPKEV
-382 LPINFIP
+382 LALDYTPP
-389 APKKEKEIETTL
+389 ATREKVMETTL
-401 ILGWNVK
+401 ILGWNHK

-415 LDNYVVKGSSV
+415 LDHYVTKGSSV
-426 SILGEIND
+426 SILGEINGME
-434 IKDSLS
+434 DSLIS
-440 LLAEDLKNIT
+440 LTEQLVNIT

-458 NDRKTLDELRIE
+458 NDRKTLDELHIE
-470 AFDHIIVLSYMDK
+470 SFNHIIVLSYMDK
-483 GSIQISDAI
+483 GSIQISDSI
-492 TLICLV
+492 TLICLI

-549 ENKDLEK
+549 ENKELEM
-556 VYDSLFNDEGA
+556 VYENLFSDEGA
-567 EIYLYPVEEY
+567 EIYLNPVEDY
-577 LDVHS
+577 LDLS
-582 PMDFYQVIESAS
+582 KPLDFYQVIESAS
-594 KIGHTAIGYRKLNPT
+594 KLGQTAIGYRSLNPVLM
-609 NMYDNGKFGIVLN
+609 NYGKFGVVLN
-622 PIKSKSIQFNHGDL
+622 PLKSNQIKFEQGDL
-636 LVVLAES
+636 LIVLAEA

>member
-1 MNKIAITMK
+1 MT

-41 FLLVILAG
+41 FLLVIIAG
-49 TILFIT
+49 FFLFIF
-55 GLSANPAQNEPFDL
+55 GLSANPIENEPFDL
-69 TEGIWQSLMR
+69 TEGMWQSLMR

-85 VTGDEGWTFRLFML
+85 VTGDEGWGFRLFML

-111 LIGSISNGID
+111 LIGSISSGID

-147 MIYSVISELCL
+147 MIYSVIAELCL
-158 ANESQNKA
+158 ANESKKKA
-166 IIVILADLDKVEM
+166 IIVILADRDKVEM
-179 EDDIRAKI
+179 EDDIRSKI
-187 EDTKT
+187 SDTKT

-197 RSGNPLDLKDLQMVN
+197 RSGNPLDLRDLLMVN
-212 YNEAKAIILLS
+212 YNEAKSIILLS
-223 PENEANPDNHVIK
+223 PESEENPDNHVIK

-246 RKKETYHIVA
+246 RKKEPYHIVA
-256 EIKDNENKQVANLVG
+256 EIKDNENRQVANLVG
-271 GKEVSYVFSTD
+271 GKEVSYVFSSD

-310 EIYFYSDHGLPGLTF
+310 EIYFYSDHGLIGLTF
-325 RQCLHLFEDA
+325 KQCVYSFEDS
-335 CVMGIFT
+335 CVMGVFT
-342 ACKQVLLNPP
+342 RDRKVLLNPD
-352 MNYQV
+352 MNYIIN
-357 EKEDQIILIAQ
+357 KEDQIILIAQ

-382 LPINFIP
+382 LPVNFIP
-389 APKKEKEIETTL
+389 APKREKEPETTL
-401 ILGWNVK
+401 ILGWNHK

-415 LDNYVVKGSSV
+415 LDHYVVKGSSV
-426 SILGEIND
+426 SILGEIDD
-434 IKDSLS
+434 IKNSLT
-440 LLAEDLKNIT
+440 LLSEELQNIT

-458 NDRKTLDELRIE
+458 NDRNTLDELRIE
-470 AFDHIIVLSYMDK
+470 SFNHIIVLSYMDK

-567 EIYLYPVEEY
+567 EIYLNPVEEY
-577 LDVHS
+577 LDVDQ
-582 PMDFYQVIESAS
+582 PMNFYQVIESAS
-594 KIGHTAIGYRKLNPT
+594 KIGHTAIGYRKLSPQE
-609 NMYDNGKFGIVLN
+609 YDNGKFGIVLN
-622 PIKSKSIQFNHGDL
+622 PLKSKSVQFEQGDFL
-636 LVVLAES
+636 IVLAEA

>member
-1 MNKIAITMK
+1 MT

-49 TILFIT
+49 ILLFIF
-55 GLSANPAQNEPFDL
+55 GLSANPVENEPFDL
-69 TEGIWQSLMR
+69 TEGMWQSLMR

-85 VTGDEGWTFRLFML
+85 VTGDEGWSFRLFML

-111 LIGSISNGID
+111 LIGSISSGID

-158 ANESQNKA
+158 ANESNKKA
-166 IIVILADLDKVEM
+166 VIVVLADKDKVEM
-179 EDDIRAKI
+179 EDDIRSKI
-187 EDTKT
+187 SDTKT

-197 RSGNPLDLKDLQMVN
+197 RSGNPLDLRDLLMVN
-212 YNEAKAIILLS
+212 YNEAKSIILLS
-223 PENEANPDNHVIK
+223 PENEENPDNQVIK
-236 SVLSITGNKN
+236 SVLSITGNKK
-246 RKKETYHIVA
+246 RKKEPYHIVA
-256 EIKDNENKQVANLVG
+256 EIKDNENRQVANLVG
-271 GKEVSYVFSTD
+271 GKEVSYVFSSD

-310 EIYFYSDHGLPGLTF
+310 EIYFYSDHGLIGLTF
-325 RQCLHLFEDA
+325 KQCVYSFEDS
-335 CVMGIFT
+335 CVMGVFT
-342 ACKQVLLNPP
+342 SDRKVLLNPD
-352 MNYQV
+352 MNYTIN
-357 EKEDQIILIAQ
+357 KDDQIILIAQ

-382 LPINFIP
+382 LPVNFIP
-389 APKKEKEIETTL
+389 APKREKEMETTL
-401 ILGWNVK
+401 ILGWNHK

-415 LDNYVVKGSSV
+415 LDHYVVKGSSV
-426 SILGEIND
+426 SILGEIED
-434 IKDSLS
+434 VKDSLA
-440 LLAEDLKNIT
+440 LLSEELQNIT

-458 NDRKTLDELRIE
+458 NDRNTLDELRIE
-470 AFDHIIVLSYMDK
+470 SFNHIIVLSYMDK

-549 ENKDLEK
+549 ENKDLEM
-556 VYDSLFNDEGA
+556 VYENLFNDEGA
-567 EIYLYPVEEY
+567 EIYLNPVEEY
-577 LDVHS
+577 LDVHQ
-582 PMDFYQVIESAS
+582 PTDFYQVIESAS
-594 KIGHTAIGYRKLNPT
+594 KIGHTAIGYRKLSQKE
-609 NMYDNGKFGIVLN
+609 YDNGKFGIVLN
-622 PIKSKSIQFNHGDL
+622 PLKSKSIQFEQGDFL
-636 LVVLAES
+636 IVLAEA

>member
-1 MNKIAITMK
+1 MT

-49 TILFIT
+49 LILFIT
-55 GLSANPAQNEPFDL
+55 GLSADPELNEPL
-69 TEGIWQSLMR
+69 GLVEGIWQSLMR

-85 VTGDEGWTFRLFML
+85 VTGDEGWAFRLFML

-111 LIGSISNGID
+111 LIGSISSGID

-147 MIYSVISELCL
+147 MIYSVISESCL
-158 ANESQNKA
+158 ANESQKKA
-166 IIVILADLDKVEM
+166 VIVILADLDKVEI
-179 EDDIRAKI
+179 EDDIRSRI
-187 EDTKT
+187 QDTKT

-197 RSGNPLDLKDLQMVN
+197 RSGNPLNFQDLQMVN

-223 PENEANPDNHVIK
+223 PENEENPDNQVIK

-246 RKKETYHIVA
+246 RKKEPYHIIA
-256 EIKDNENKQVANLVG
+256 EIKNNENKQVASLVG
-271 GKEVSYVFSTD
+271 GKEVSYVFSSD
-282 LISRLTAQ
+282 LISKLTAQ
-290 TCRQSGLSIIYSD
+290 TCRQSGLSIIYSE

-310 EIYFYSDHGLPGLTF
+310 EIYFYSDRGLIGLTF
-325 RQCLHLFEDA
+325 KQCLYSFEDS
-335 CVMGIFT
+335 CVMGVFT
-342 ACKQVLLNPP
+342 GDRKVLLNPD
-352 MNYQV
+352 MNYIIK
-357 EKEDQIILIAQ
+357 KEDQLIIIAQ

-382 LPINFIP
+382 LPVNFIP
-389 APKKEKEIETTL
+389 APKSEKKMETTL
-401 ILGWNVK
+401 ILGWNDK

-415 LDNYVVKGSSV
+415 LDHYVVKGSSV
-426 SILGEIND
+426 SILGEIDD
-434 IKDSLS
+434 IKDSLI
-440 LLAEDLKNIT
+440 LLSEELQNIT
-450 LYFQHGNI
+450 LYFKHGNI
-458 NDRKTLDELRIE
+458 NDRNTLDELRIDS
-470 AFDHIIVLSYMDK
+470 FNHIIVLSYMNK

-549 ENKDLEK
+549 ENKDLEM
-556 VYDSLFNDEGA
+556 VYENLFSDEGA
-567 EIYLYPVEEY
+567 EIYLNPVEEY
-577 LDVHS
+577 LDLSKPV
-582 PMDFYQVIESAS
+582 DFYQVIESAS
-594 KIGHTAIGYRKLNPT
+594 NLGHTAIGFRSLQPEIVN
-609 NMYDNGKFGIVLN
+609 NGKFGIVLN
-622 PIKSKSIQFNHGDL
+622 PIKSNQIKFEQGDFL
-636 LVVLAES
+636 IVLAEA

>member
-1 MNKIAITMK
+1 MTKS
-10 KASFKEK
+10 SFKEK

-49 TILFIT
+49 LILFIT
-55 GLSANPAQNEPFDL
+55 GLSADPELNEPL
-69 TEGIWQSLMR
+69 GLVEGIWQSLMR

-85 VTGDEGWTFRLFML
+85 VTGDEGWAFRLFML

-111 LIGSISNGID
+111 LIGSISSGID

-147 MIYSVISELCL
+147 MIYSVISESCL
-158 ANESQNKA
+158 ANESQKKA
-166 IIVILADLDKVEM
+166 VIVILADLDKVEI
-179 EDDIRAKI
+179 EDDIRSRI
-187 EDTKT
+187 QDTKT

-197 RSGNPLDLKDLQMVN
+197 RSGNPLNFQDLQMVN

-223 PENEANPDNHVIK
+223 PENEENPDNQVIK

-246 RKKETYHIVA
+246 RKKEPYHIIA
-256 EIKDNENKQVANLVG
+256 EIKNNENKQVASLVG
-271 GKEVSYVFSTD
+271 GKEVSYVFSSD
-282 LISRLTAQ
+282 LISKLTAQ
-290 TCRQSGLSIIYSD
+290 TCRQSGLSIIYSE

-310 EIYFYSDHGLPGLTF
+310 EIYFYSDRGLIGLTF
-325 RQCLHLFEDA
+325 KQCLYSFEDS
-335 CVMGIFT
+335 CIMGVFT
-342 ACKQVLLNPP
+342 GDRKVLLNPD
-352 MNYQV
+352 MNYIIK
-357 EKEDQIILIAQ
+357 KEDQLIIIAQ

-382 LPINFIP
+382 LPVNFIP
-389 APKKEKEIETTL
+389 APKSEKKMETTL
-401 ILGWNVK
+401 ILGWNDK

-415 LDNYVVKGSSV
+415 LDHYVVKGSSV
-426 SILGEIND
+426 SILGEIDD
-434 IKDSLS
+434 IKDSLT
-440 LLAEDLKNIT
+440 LLSEELQNIT

-458 NDRKTLDELRIE
+458 NDRNTLDELRIDS
-470 AFDHIIVLSYMDK
+470 FNHIIVLSYMNK

-549 ENKDLEK
+549 ENKDLEM
-556 VYDSLFNDEGA
+556 VYENLFSDEGA
-567 EIYLYPVEEY
+567 EIYLNPVEEY
-577 LDVHS
+577 LDLSKPV
-582 PMDFYQVIESAS
+582 DFYQVIESAS
-594 KIGHTAIGYRKLNPT
+594 NLGHTAIGFRSLQPEIVN
-609 NMYDNGKFGIVLN
+609 NGKFGIVLN
-622 PIKSKSIQFNHGDL
+622 PIKSNQIKFEQGDFL
-636 LVVLAES
+636 IVLAEA

>member
-1 MNKIAITMK
+1 MT

-41 FLLVILAG
+41 FLLVIIAG
-49 TILFIT
+49 FILFIF
-55 GLSANPAQNEPFDL
+55 GLSANPIENEPFDL
-69 TEGIWQSLMR
+69 VEGIWQSLMR

-85 VTGDEGWTFRLFML
+85 VTGDEGWGFRLFML

-111 LIGSISNGID
+111 LIGSISSGID

-158 ANESQNKA
+158 ANESNKKA
-166 IIVILADLDKVEM
+166 VIVVLADKDKVEM
-179 EDDIRAKI
+179 EDDIRSKI
-187 EDTKT
+187 SDTKT

-197 RSGNPLDLKDLQMVN
+197 RSGNPLDLRDLLMVN
-212 YNEAKAIILLS
+212 YNEAKSIILLS
-223 PENEANPDNHVIK
+223 PENEDNPDNHVIK

-246 RKKETYHIVA
+246 RKKEPYHIVA
-256 EIKDNENKQVANLVG
+256 EIKENENRQVANLVG
-271 GKEVSYVFSTD
+271 GKEVSYVFSSD

-310 EIYFYSDHGLPGLTF
+310 EIYFYSDHGLPGMTF
-325 RQCLHLFEDA
+325 KQCLYSFEDS
-335 CVMGIFT
+335 CVMGVFT
-342 ACKQVLLNPP
+342 RDRKVLLNPD
-352 MNYQV
+352 MNYI
-357 EKEDQIILIAQ
+357 KEL
-368 DDSKIN
+368 
-374 RLLIPKEI
+374 
-382 LPINFIP
+382 
-389 APKKEKEIETTL
+389 ETTL
-401 ILGWNVK
+401 ILGWNHK

-415 LDNYVVKGSSV
+415 LDHYVVKGSSV
-426 SILGEIND
+426 SILGEIDD
-434 IKDSLS
+434 IKDSLT
-440 LLAEDLKNIT
+440 LLSEELQNIT

-458 NDRKTLDELRIE
+458 NDRNTLDELRIE
-470 AFDHIIVLSYMDK
+470 SFNHIIVLSYMDK

-567 EIYLYPVEEY
+567 EIYLNPVEEY
-577 LDVHS
+577 LDVHQ
-582 PMDFYQVIESAS
+582 PTDFYQVIESTS
-594 KIGHTAIGYRKLNPT
+594 KIGHTAIGYRKLSPKE
-609 NMYDNGKFGIVLN
+609 YDNGKFGIVLN
-622 PIKSKSIQFNHGDL
+622 PLKSKSIQFEQGDFL
-636 LVVLAES
+636 IVLAEA

>member
-1 MNKIAITMK
+1 MT

-49 TILFIT
+49 ILLFIF
-55 GLSANPAQNEPFDL
+55 GLSANPVENEPFDL
-69 TEGIWQSLMR
+69 TEGMWQSLMR

-85 VTGDEGWTFRLFML
+85 VTGDEGWSFRLFML

-111 LIGSISNGID
+111 LIGSISSGID

-158 ANESQNKA
+158 ANESNKKA
-166 IIVILADLDKVEM
+166 VIVVLADKDKVEM
-179 EDDIRAKI
+179 EDDIRSKI
-187 EDTKT
+187 SDTKT

-197 RSGNPLDLKDLQMVN
+197 RSGNPLDLRDLLMVN
-212 YNEAKAIILLS
+212 YNEAKSIILLS
-223 PENEANPDNHVIK
+223 PENEENPDNQVIK
-236 SVLSITGNKN
+236 SVLSITGNKK
-246 RKKETYHIVA
+246 RKKEPYHIVA
-256 EIKDNENKQVANLVG
+256 EIKDNENRQVANLVG
-271 GKEVSYVFSTD
+271 GKEVSYVFSSD

-310 EIYFYSDHGLPGLTF
+310 EIYFYSDHGLIGLTF
-325 RQCLHLFEDA
+325 KQCVYSFEDS
-335 CVMGIFT
+335 CVMGVFT
-342 ACKQVLLNPP
+342 SDRKVLLNPD
-352 MNYQV
+352 MNYTIN
-357 EKEDQIILIAQ
+357 KDDQIILIAE

-389 APKKEKEIETTL
+389 APKREKEMETTL
-401 ILGWNVK
+401 ILGWNHK

-415 LDNYVVKGSSV
+415 LDHYVVKGSSV
-426 SILGEIND
+426 SILGEIDD
-434 IKDSLS
+434 IKDSLA
-440 LLAEDLKNIT
+440 LLSEELQNIT

-458 NDRKTLDELRIE
+458 NDRNTLDELRIE
-470 AFDHIIVLSYMDK
+470 SFNHIIVLSYMDK

-549 ENKDLEK
+549 ENKDLEM
-556 VYDSLFNDEGA
+556 VYENLFNDEGA
-567 EIYLYPVEEY
+567 EIYLNPVEEY
-577 LDVHS
+577 LDVHQ
-582 PMDFYQVIESAS
+582 PTDFYQVIESAS
-594 KIGHTAIGYRKLNPT
+594 KIGHTAIGYRKLSQKE
-609 NMYDNGKFGIVLN
+609 YDNGKFGIVLN
-622 PIKSKSIQFNHGDL
+622 PLKSKSIQFEQGDFL
-636 LVVLAES
+636 IVLAEA

>member
-1 MNKIAITMK
+1 MT

-49 TILFIT
+49 ILLFIF
-55 GLSANPAQNEPFDL
+55 GLSANPIENEPFDL
-69 TEGIWQSLMR
+69 TEGMWQSLMR

-85 VTGDEGWTFRLFML
+85 VTGDEGWSFRLFML

-111 LIGSISNGID
+111 LIGSISSGID

-158 ANESQNKA
+158 ANESNKKA
-166 IIVILADLDKVEM
+166 VIVVLADKDKVEM
-179 EDDIRAKI
+179 EDDIRSKI
-187 EDTKT
+187 SDTKT

-197 RSGNPLDLKDLQMVN
+197 RSGNPLDLRDLLMVN
-212 YNEAKAIILLS
+212 YNEAKSIILLS
-223 PENEANPDNHVIK
+223 PENEENPDNQVIK
-236 SVLSITGNKN
+236 SVLSITGNKK
-246 RKKETYHIVA
+246 RKKEPYHIVA
-256 EIKDNENKQVANLVG
+256 EIKDNENRQVANLVG
-271 GKEVSYVFSTD
+271 GKEVSYVFSSD

-310 EIYFYSDHGLPGLTF
+310 EIYFYSDHGLIGLTF
-325 RQCLHLFEDA
+325 KQCVYSFEDS
-335 CVMGIFT
+335 CVMGVFT
-342 ACKQVLLNPP
+342 SDRKVLLNPD
-352 MNYQV
+352 MNYIIN
-357 EKEDQIILIAQ
+357 KDDQIILIAQ

-382 LPINFIP
+382 LPVNFIP
-389 APKKEKEIETTL
+389 APKREKEMETTL
-401 ILGWNVK
+401 ILGWNHK

-415 LDNYVVKGSSV
+415 LDHYVIKGSSV
-426 SILGEIND
+426 SILGEIDD
-434 IKDSLS
+434 IKDSLTFLS
-440 LLAEDLKNIT
+440 EELQNIT

-458 NDRKTLDELRIE
+458 NDRNTLDELRIE
-470 AFDHIIVLSYMDK
+470 SFNHIIVLSYMDK

-549 ENKDLEK
+549 ENKDLEM
-556 VYDSLFNDEGA
+556 VYENLFNDEGA
-567 EIYLYPVEEY
+567 EIYLNPVEEY
-577 LDVHS
+577 LDVHQ
-582 PMDFYQVIESAS
+582 PTDFYQVIESAS
-594 KIGHTAIGYRKLNPT
+594 KIGHTAIGYRKLSQKE
-609 NMYDNGKFGIVLN
+609 YDNGKFGIVLN
-622 PIKSKSIQFNHGDL
+622 PLKSKSIQFEQGDFL
-636 LVVLAES
+636 IVLAEA

>member
-1 MNKIAITMK
+1 MT

-49 TILFIT
+49 ILLFIF
-55 GLSANPAQNEPFDL
+55 GLSANPVENEPFDL
-69 TEGIWQSLMR
+69 TEGMWQSLMR

-85 VTGDEGWTFRLFML
+85 VTGDEGWSFRLFML
-99 LITIAGL
+99 IITIAGL

-111 LIGSISNGID
+111 LIGSISSGID

-158 ANESQNKA
+158 ANESNKKA
-166 IIVILADLDKVEM
+166 VIVVLADKDKVEM
-179 EDDIRAKI
+179 EDDIRSKI
-187 EDTKT
+187 SDTKT

-197 RSGNPLDLKDLQMVN
+197 RSGNPLDLRDLLMVN
-212 YNEAKAIILLS
+212 YNEAKSIILLS
-223 PENEANPDNHVIK
+223 PENEENPDNQVIK
-236 SVLSITGNKN
+236 SVLSITGNKK
-246 RKKETYHIVA
+246 RKKEPYHIVA
-256 EIKDNENKQVANLVG
+256 EIKDNENRQVANLVG
-271 GKEVSYVFSTD
+271 GKEVSYVFSSD

-310 EIYFYSDHGLPGLTF
+310 EIYFYSDHGLIGLTF
-325 RQCLHLFEDA
+325 KQCVYSFEDS
-335 CVMGIFT
+335 CVMGVFT
-342 ACKQVLLNPP
+342 GDRKVLLNPD
-352 MNYQV
+352 MNYIIN
-357 EKEDQIILIAQ
+357 KEDQLILIAQ

-382 LPINFIP
+382 LPVNFIP
-389 APKKEKEIETTL
+389 APKKEKELESTL
-401 ILGWNVK
+401 ILGWNHK

-415 LDNYVVKGSSV
+415 LDHYVVKGSSV
-426 SILGEIND
+426 SILGEIDD
-434 IKDSLS
+434 IKDSLT
-440 LLAEDLKNIT
+440 LLSEELQNIT

-458 NDRKTLDELRIE
+458 NDRNTLDELRIE
-470 AFDHIIVLSYMDK
+470 SFNHIIVLSYMDK

-567 EIYLYPVEEY
+567 EIYLNPVEEY
-577 LDVHS
+577 LDVHQ
-582 PMDFYQVIESAS
+582 PTDFYQVIESAS
-594 KIGHTAIGYRKLNPT
+594 KIGHTAIGYRKLSQKE
-609 NMYDNGKFGIVLN
+609 YDNGKFGIVLN
-622 PIKSKSIQFNHGDL
+622 PLKSKSIQFEQGDFL
-636 LVVLAES
+636 IVLAEA